1 MDIVQFASALYKVLQ
16 TREDDLVKYMANGGA
31 QDYEQYRSL
40 VGELQ
45 GLAFARE
52 EVKALLEK
60 SEEDVEQLLT
70 RT

>member
-1 MDIVQFASALYKVLQ
+1 
-16 TREDDLVKYMANGGA
+16 MANGGA
-31 QDYEQYRSL
+31 QDYEQYRGL